1 MVSSAYG
8 VLLRGLKGLVLSVFM
23 MGTAQ
28 AETTTILALGDSLTA
43 GYGLPLGDGF
53 VPQLQAALTKQGLDV
68 QVINAG
74 VSGDTSAGGAARL
87 GWILTDEVDFA
98 LVALGGN
105 DMLRGI
111 SPDETRRN
119 LSAILTEL
127 EAKGIRTL
135 LIGVLASSN
144 FGDGYRTDFENV
156 YQDLAQEFSVDLFPN
171 FLEGITA
178 AGSFADARRLYLQ
191 ADGLHPNKQG
201 VARIVDKMAPSVV
214 SLMP

>member
-8 VLLRGLKGLVLSVFM
+8 VLLRGLKGIVLSVFVT
-23 MGTAQ
+23 GTAQ

-53 VPQLQAALTKQGLDV
+53 VPQMEAALIDQGLDV

-87 GWILTDEVDFA
+87 GWILTDDIDVA
-98 LVALGGN
+98 LVTLGGN
-105 DMLRGI
+105 DILRGI
-111 SPDETRRN
+111 PPEETRRN

-127 EAKGIRTL
+127 DARGIRTL

-144 FGDGYRTDFENV
+144 FGDG
-156 YQDLAQEFSVDLFPN
+156 
-171 FLEGITA
+171 
-178 AGSFADARRLYLQ
+178 
-191 ADGLHPNKQG
+191 
-201 VARIVDKMAPSVV
+201 
-214 SLMP
+214 